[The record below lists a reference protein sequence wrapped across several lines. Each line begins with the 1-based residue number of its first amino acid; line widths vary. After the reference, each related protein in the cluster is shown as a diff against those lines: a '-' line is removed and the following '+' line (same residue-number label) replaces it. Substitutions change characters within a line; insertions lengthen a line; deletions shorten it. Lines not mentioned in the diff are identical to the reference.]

1 MHINIELP
9 RPGLTLLLMAG
20 LAWVITD
27 ITYFH
32 GHTKVQADV
41 QQRQDQSTEPD
52 QDHDHAYAADLLDA
66 KGGDDT
72 ESAVKLKR
80 AEEDLRKGRI
90 EQALLNHKEEILRYQ
105 LQQLE
110 EERRSLG
117 SDIDEDL
124 EEEFREA
131 TRTLSGLLQD
141 ERTAEQFMLASLNQ
155 IRDAQGRAQ
164 SLGLRLGALEED
176 IRLSWPVDPSR
187 GISAPFHDA
196 AYEERFG
203 FVHEGT
209 DMRALQGDDVY
220 AAADGYVKDV
230 TDNGLG
236 FNSITIE
243 H

>member
-72 ESAVKLKR
+72 DDAVKLKR
-80 AEEDLRKGRI
+80 AEEDV
-90 EQALLNHKEEILRYQ
+90 
-105 LQQLE
+105 
-110 EERRSLG
+110 
-117 SDIDEDL
+117 
-124 EEEFREA
+124 
-131 TRTLSGLLQD
+131 
-141 ERTAEQFMLASLNQ
+141 RTAEQFMLASLNQ

-230 TDNGLG
+230 TDN
-236 FNSITIE
+236 
-243 H
+243 